1 MSTGLIK
8 YPPYKDS
15 IPFVPSSTTTTTTS
29 ATVAVPTHSFSFSFK
44 APSTPTSPNPAESLS
59 DRQRMADFYSR
70 IPNHSP
76 HPAST
81 AATSPSIV
89 SPSHVSSPTPPFSF
103 YNHPSPQPGFRTE
116 LAGMAAKLSDHDR
129 SMYNHYKQEGNAFF
143 EKKEYDKACEQYTMA
158 LTLIPNDGSLYC
170 QRSSCYLHMDK
181 LKKALQDALKAVFI
195 HPNYTRGY
203 LQCGKCYL
211 QTGMIEKWVL

>member
-1 MSTGLIK
+1 MSDNPSNSNSIIQEEPHLFAPS
-8 YPPYKDS
+8 PP
-15 IPFVPSSTTTTTTS
+15 P
-29 ATVAVPTHSFSFSFK
+29 HSFSFSFK
-44 APSTPTSPNPAESLS
+44 TPSTPTPPSPAESSS

-70 IPNHSP
+70 IPNHSSHSS
-76 HPAST
+76 HPTST

-89 SPSHVSSPTPPFSF
+89 SSSHLSSSTPPFSF
-103 YNHPSPQPGFRTE
+103 HSHPSSQPGFHTGWAGRTDN
-116 LAGMAAKLSDHDR
+116 LSEHDR
-129 SMYNHYKQEGNAFF
+129 SMYNHYKKEGNIFF

-158 LTLIPNDGSLYC
+158 LVFIPNDGSLYC
-170 QRSSCYLHMDK
+170 QRSSCYQHMDK